1 MVLLKDTLRQHLEKV
16 FANQELAQWF
26 DPLAIAV
33 DEDKKLIRVSFPHA
47 FFGQWF
53 MKARR
58 NVFERQ
64 LSPFINDMRI
74 VYEGGGDGFNG
85 KKDGPHSPA
94 GKPDVRALSGTSS
107 FIRPAEV
114 PVSEQFGKTEVLAD
128 DHTRLSTRSARF
140 LLEHHRFETFI
151 GNRKNDFPLAA
162 AHQAVEKAL
171 SPSYTPFVIHGQS
184 GAGKTHLL
192 GAMANALLSTA
203 PGVPFFHGGVDYLD
217 RIQLSPSRSAPIQE
231 QVIFIDD
238 IQRAY
243 RSSGLQDALVSLI
256 DFSHGSRLLLVL
268 CADAHPANSPGVNA
282 KLLSRLTGGLV
293 VELKKPDLDVRR
305 QYLQQK
311 NSTHN
316 LGLSKEH
323 ILSLAQHHQD
333 IRSIDGFLT
342 RISAYRS
349 LLNNQD
355 GVLDNLF
362 EHGLGEH
369 PDRRLLTPELIL
381 DLVAKQFSVNMED
394 ITGKKRDKSV
404 SLARPVAML
413 LCRELL
419 GLSLVQVGRIFGG
432 RDHSSVLYS
441 LHKIKT
447 LQESDKDTNSK
458 VTTLKQMCLTGR

>member
-1 MVLLKDTLRQHLEKV
+1 MIGKNLPGPVHGIGPASLEAISKLPFCGLPASGSPRAKLMHIPVHFAPPGTCLSWQAAKFPILGIASSPIERQRRSRVKCFLMVLLKDTLRQHLEKV

-171 SPSYTPFVIHGQS
+171 SPSYTPFVIQIG
-184 GAGKTHLL
+184 
-192 GAMANALLSTA
+192 
-203 PGVPFFHGGVDYLD
+203 
-217 RIQLSPSRSAPIQE
+217 
-231 QVIFIDD
+231 
-238 IQRAY
+238 RAH
-243 RSSGLQDALVSLI
+243 V
-256 DFSHGSRLLLVL
+256 
-268 CADAHPANSPGVNA
+268 
-282 KLLSRLTGGLV
+282 
-293 VELKKPDLDVRR
+293 
-305 QYLQQK
+305 
-311 NSTHN
+311 
-316 LGLSKEH
+316 
-323 ILSLAQHHQD
+323 
-333 IRSIDGFLT
+333 
-342 RISAYRS
+342 
-349 LLNNQD
+349 
-355 GVLDNLF
+355 
-362 EHGLGEH
+362 
-369 PDRRLLTPELIL
+369 
-381 DLVAKQFSVNMED
+381 
-394 ITGKKRDKSV
+394 
-404 SLARPVAML
+404 
-413 LCRELL
+413 
-419 GLSLVQVGRIFGG
+419 
-432 RDHSSVLYS
+432 
-441 LHKIKT
+441 
-447 LQESDKDTNSK
+447 
-458 VTTLKQMCLTGR
+458 